1 LIIRYYD
8 YESDSDGECPPT
20 PEPATLES
28 EDYID
33 GDEAFSPYLRN
44 CPGYAD
50 IALEHYN
57 SQKKNEVIFSSRCVP
72 FSGCMIT
79 YYYIGGGIL
88 LFCNC

>member
-57 SQKKNEVIFSSRCVP
+57 SQKKNEVIFSSLFP
-72 FSGCMIT
+72 I
-79 YYYIGGGIL
+79 YICTVL
-88 LFCNC
+88 LSNQMVC